1 MRLRDGR
8 VHDFLMNPGTRGQFD
23 NIAVRITE
31 IDRADKGVVDGP
43 AHLAALGLPLLQ
55 HSVEDIGLDPECY
68 VQVERVLLLEFERR
82 ARHLEKGKARAVI
95 HLEKGVETAAFVDLE
110 RADQTKPEEIL
121 VEAAR
126 LFRVAAAI
134 RVMMQTFY
142 HASLPLN
149 LAAQ

>member
-55 HSVEDIGLDPECY
+55 HLVKDIGLDPECY
-68 VQVERVLLLEFERR
+68 VQVERVLLLELERR
-82 ARHLEKGKARAVI
+82 PRHLKKGQTRAVV
-95 HLEKGVETAAFVDLE
+95 HLEE
-110 RADQTKPEEIL
+110 ADQTESEEIL
-121 VEAAR
+121 VEAAC
-126 LFRVAAAI
+126 LLRVAAAI
-134 RVMMQTFY
+134 GVMVQTFY

-149 LAAQ
+149 LAAQD